1 MNLPITYD
9 VDESRNVVYATVQG
23 IVHAEDFLD
32 YARRFQA
39 DPRIK
44 PGYRELIDARA
55 ATPGEITPE
64 LFDQVA
70 ALDRERPEMLP
81 GSRTAIVVPS
91 VEGFDL
97 ARQYERKAQV
107 TVIVFTS
114 LDVAKTW
121 LGLV

>member
-1 MNLPITYD
+1 MSITYD
-9 VDESRNVVYATVQG
+9 VDETHNVVYATVLG
-23 IVHAEDFLD
+23 TANAADFLA
-32 YARRFQA
+32 YAQQFLA

-44 PGYRELIDARA
+44 PGYRELLDATA
-55 ATPGEITPE
+55 AQVGDITPD
-64 LFDQVA
+64 LFDRIV

-97 ARQYERKAQV
+97 ARQYERKAQLS
-107 TVIVFTS
+107 VIVFTS

>member
-1 MNLPITYD
+1 MPISYV
-9 VDESRNVVYATVQG
+9 VDEERNVVYATVRDTAN
-23 IVHAEDFLD
+23 AEDFLD
-32 YARRFQA
+32 YARQFLA

-44 PGYRELIDARA
+44 PGYRELVDATA
-55 ATPGEITPE
+55 ARVGDITPE
-64 LFDQVA
+64 LFDRIVE
-70 ALDRERPEMLP
+70 LDRQRPELLP

-97 ARQYERKAQV
+97 ARQYERKAQMS
-107 TVIVFTS
+107 VIVFTS